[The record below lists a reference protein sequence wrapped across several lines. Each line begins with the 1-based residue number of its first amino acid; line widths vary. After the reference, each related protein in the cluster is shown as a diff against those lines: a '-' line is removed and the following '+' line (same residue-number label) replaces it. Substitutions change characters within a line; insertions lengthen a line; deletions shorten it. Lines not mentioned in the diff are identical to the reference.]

1 MVTDEDMVKVKEV
14 DGALK
19 KKIVKAHMRKKV
31 GYKKLSKRFDIPVTN
46 VRGIIKRYKA
56 SGTTKSSP
64 RSGRPMKMTAV
75 AWRRGLIMVKKYP
88 RTPTKDP
95 RKAMEESGVDVSDS
109 AIKRHL
115 HLAGIHGRR
124 PRRKPLLRKCHKQSR
139 LQFTR
144 KLIEK
149 DNYFQ
154 WTITKQMG

>member
-75 AWRRGLIMVKKYP
+75 AWRRGLIMVKNIRGHPPKTRGRLWKRVELMYQTALSRDIFILQVSMADVP
-88 RTPTKDP
+88 G
-95 RKAMEESGVDVSDS
+95 ES
-109 AIKRHL
+109 H
-115 HLAGIHGRR
+115 
-124 PRRKPLLRKCHKQSR
+124 
-139 LQFTR
+139 
-144 KLIEK
+144 
-149 DNYFQ
+149 Y
-154 WTITKQMG
+154 